1 MICVTFSSEMTENKR
16 NITSR
21 ISSLGIDIR
30 ARSLR
35 LYIVQKS
42 SEYPVPLKSKI
53 VLFKLL
59 DFIMIM
65 GSQYDPYYR
74 EMDR

>member
-21 ISSLGIDIR
+21 ISSRGIDIR
-30 ARSLR
+30 VRCLR

-42 SEYPVPLKSKI
+42 LEYPVPLKSKI
-53 VLFKLL
+53 ILFKLL

-65 GSQYDPYYR
+65 GSQYDLNNYKRYR
-74 EMDR
+74 